1 MKTNKYLLLFH
12 EWWGLNDYVKREAEK
27 LQKDLGNVNVYA
39 IDLYDGK
46 VASTQ
51 DSAGKYMQGM
61 SPERAA
67 SIVKGLIS
75 TLDKKAEI
83 ATIMRQLSRWY
94 DVEIVYE
101 GEIPKDRFSGNL
113 PRDSKLS
120 VILSALEQSQVHFRV
135 EGKKI
140 IVVP

>member
-1 MKTNKYLLLFH
+1 
-12 EWWGLNDYVKREAEK
+12 
-27 LQKDLGNVNVYA
+27 
-39 IDLYDGK
+39 
-46 VASTQ
+46 
-51 DSAGKYMQGM
+51 
-61 SPERAA
+61 
-67 SIVKGLIS
+67 
-75 TLDKKAEI
+75 
-83 ATIMRQLSRWY
+83 MRQLSRWY

-140 IVVP
+140 IVMP